1 MSLRSLSKILFI
13 GFLVVLSSVQSLSGQ
28 FTGLRFDGQNVPLDM
43 RTGLNLTP
51 ERPIEFKNRMVLQ
64 FDLKYQPSNQDAYFG
79 YIFRALINNQNFD
92 LICSPELGVNDNFNF
107 IIGNEISDISF
118 NFPFEELTSGWIPFT
133 LTIDAEKQIIRLAVD
148 EQSYEQPCQLDDSP
162 FELILLFGEHRYGR
176 YSSTD
181 LPNMNLREITLSTDN
196 KQEYYWPLDQYT
208 GTVAHEVNRD
218 FDGRVTNPNWIAN
231 LHTNWEKTHEF
242 EFPGQLSFTYNPV
255 ENELFFLLQD
265 SLVSL
270 DLNTDRLST
279 IAGSLNYTPGF
290 NARLA
295 YDTSSQQLVCYSVDR
310 RDKVVLS
317 TEPFPESEGLSHPF
331 LTKHWHHN
339 SFIDPA
345 TGRLTVFGGYGQ
357 YKYSNEVLVF
367 NDAIKDWDT
376 IDYQGTYHPRYLA
389 GLGYDPLNRQLFI
402 MGGFGS
408 IKGRQAITPG
418 YYHDLLSYSLEEQSF
433 QTLATFDEEK
443 ETCFANN
450 LHYDTLTQTL
460 YGLRFSKLE
469 TNPLVQAVA
478 VPLDDPEMIEV
489 GNTFQFPFLDIK
501 SYINLYYNKSA
512 EKLMAVTSFF
522 EDGSTKVNL
531 HQIAYPPLT
540 ITRTE
545 EEQAGADNKF
555 LLIIGIG
562 AAVVILPFL
571 LVFWF
576 RKRKNNR
583 SPVQHAPGK
592 DDPVAEDETGENFH
606 IHPKELVPGSI
617 RIFGGFQVIDRQGK
631 DITKSFSPL
640 VKELFLY
647 IMLSSLRYDKGVSSS
662 SINEIFW
669 PDKSSESAKNNR
681 TVNIAKIR
689 TVLEKVGDCSISKET
704 GYWKFSFNPSK
715 VYIDYYEYLDLLNN
729 NKLKT
734 REGIYSLLQLIY
746 LGPALQNVQ
755 SDWLDDFKSS
765 ISNEIIDSILEYL
778 HTQEAKNEPK
788 FSIHLANCIFF
799 FDMANEEAM
808 TVKCKTLVS
817 LGKHSLAKKAYE
829 RFVKE
834 YEHLYG
840 EEYTTGFNQIIEG
853 PR

>member
-13 GFLVVLSSVQSLSGQ
+13 GFLVVLSSVKSLSGQ

-51 ERPIEFKNRMVLQ
+51 DKPLEFKNRIVLQ
-64 FDLKYQPSNQDAYFG
+64 FELKYQPSNADAYFG
-79 YIFRALINNQNFD
+79 YIFRALINDQNFD
-92 LICSPELGVNDNFNF
+92 LICSPELGMNDNFNF

-118 NFPFEELTSGWIPFT
+118 NVPFEELNSRWIPFT
-133 LTIDAEKQIIRLAVD
+133 LTIDARKQYISLTAD
-148 EQSYEQPCQLDDSP
+148 GQSYEQSFQLDNAP
-162 FELILLFGEHRYGR
+162 YELILLFGEHRYGR

-181 LPNMNLREITLSTDN
+181 LPNMNMREITLVTDN

-208 GTVAHEVNRD
+208 GTVAREVNRG
-218 FDGRVTNPNWIAN
+218 FHGRVTNPNWIAN
-231 LHTNWEKTHEF
+231 LHTNWEQTHEF

-255 ENELFFLLQD
+255 GNELFFLLQD

-270 DLNTDRLST
+270 DLNTGHLKT
-279 IAGSLNYTPGF
+279 LAGSVNYTPGF
-290 NARLA
+290 NAQLA
-295 YDTSSQQLVCYSVDR
+295 FDTSSQQLVCYSVDR

-317 TEPFPESEGLSHPF
+317 TEPFPESEGLSNPY
-331 LTKHWHHN
+331 LTRHWHHN
-339 SFIDPA
+339 NFIDPL
-345 TGRLTVFGGYGQ
+345 TGRLMVFGGYGQ

-367 NDAIKDWDT
+367 NDARKDWDT
-376 IDYQGTYHPRYLA
+376 IDYQGTFHPRYLA
-389 GLGYDPLNRQLFI
+389 GLGYDPLNRQVFI

-433 QTLATFDEEK
+433 ETLATFDEEE

-469 TNPLVQAVA
+469 TNPMVQAVA

-501 SYINLYYNKSA
+501 SYINLYYNKTSN
-512 EKLMAVTSFF
+512 KLLAVNSFF
-522 EDGSTKVNL
+522 EGESTTVNI
-531 HQIAYPPLT
+531 HQVAYPPLT
-540 ITRTE
+540 IAGTE
-545 EEQAGADNKF
+545 EEPAAAGKNYLDYMV
-555 LLIIGIG
+555 IG
-562 AAVVILPFL
+562 AAAVMLVLVV
-571 LVFWF
+571 VFWI
-576 RKRKNNR
+576 RKRKKR
-583 SPVQHAPGK
+583 SRVQDPDGVNEAIA
-592 DDPVAEDETGENFH
+592 DDENGENFH
-606 IHPKELVPGSI
+606 VHPKERVPGSI
-617 RIFGGFQVIDRQGK
+617 LIFGGFQVIDRQGK

-647 IMLSSLRYDKGVSSS
+647 IMLTSLRYDKGVSSS
-662 SINEIFW
+662 SINDVFW

-689 TVLEKVGDCSISKET
+689 TLLEKVGDCSISKET
-704 GYWKFSFNPSK
+704 GYWKFSFNPDR
-715 VYIDYYEYLDLLNN
+715 VYIDYHEYLDLLNN
-729 NKLKT
+729 KKLKT
-734 REGIYSLLQLIY
+734 RDGIYSLLQLIY

-765 ISNEIIDSILEYL
+765 ISNEIIDSILEFI
-778 HTQEAKNEPK
+778 HTRQAKSEPK
-788 FSIHLANCIFF
+788 FIIHLANCIFF

-808 TVKCKTLVS
+808 TVKCQTLVS

-840 EEYTTGFNQIIEG
+840 EKYTTGFNQIIEG
-853 PR
+853 PQ